1 MKRVFL
7 FLTSL
12 MLANAVSAKLNVYA
26 YAIDSILTE
35 DTSIEVTDFHQSF
48 ITGKMQAEVL
58 LRAYSDQST
67 HLTVTIQRSDTTYT
81 DEFCAGS
88 LCRPSNREYTQ
99 VIDYDVTTM
108 QEREIQID
116 YNPIAEGMETIAYTI
131 SDGVNPEIKVSV
143 DFVYQA
149 TALEQMEVHPTVK
162 GIYTILGQRVV
173 ATSIDELPK
182 GIYIVNGKKVVK
194 Q

>member
-58 LRAYSDQST
+58 LR
-67 HLTVTIQRSDTTYT
+67 
-81 DEFCAGS
+81 
-88 LCRPSNREYTQ
+88 
-99 VIDYDVTTM
+99 
-108 QEREIQID
+108 EIGR
-116 YNPIAEGMETIAYTI
+116 AH
-131 SDGVNPEIKVSV
+131 V
-143 DFVYQA
+143 
-149 TALEQMEVHPTVK
+149 
-162 GIYTILGQRVV
+162 
-173 ATSIDELPK
+173 
-182 GIYIVNGKKVVK
+182 
-194 Q
+194 